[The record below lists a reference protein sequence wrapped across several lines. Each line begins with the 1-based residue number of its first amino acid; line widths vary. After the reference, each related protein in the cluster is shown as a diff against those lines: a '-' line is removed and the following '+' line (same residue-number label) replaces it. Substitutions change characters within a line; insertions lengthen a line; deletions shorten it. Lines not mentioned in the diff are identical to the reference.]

1 MQSEVVIHSNYA
13 ELYVQRSV
21 RANIGRQHAFVV
33 ASRSFKIYSLFDSRT
48 QIVLI
53 AILEQNHTEIFYSL

>member
-1 MQSEVVIHSNYA
+1 MKNEVICYSNYA

-21 RANIGRQHAFVV
+21 RVNIGRQHAFVV

-53 AILEQNHTEIFYSL
+53 AILE

>member
-21 RANIGRQHAFVV
+21 RANIGRQYAFVV
-33 ASRSFKIYSLFDSRT
+33 ASRSFKI
-48 QIVLI
+48 
-53 AILEQNHTEIFYSL
+53 